1 VLRRVSGNSG
11 VAASSESPSLKSWTG
26 AARFRSRSRS
36 ISANLGLQ
44 IDCVQGVPVN
54 VRSLGSA
61 VSRFH
66 ISPLK
71 AVKPVD
77 IALTSNAA
85 QVAGLGRIF
94 IGLICVRLFSDS
106 RESELTTVT
115 FRPPFILTLDNS
127 LFVLLYWLS
136 TYAAEKIRVVSS
148 FPKVP
153 RDVHKRRAASIAFA
167 IGN

>member
-1 VLRRVSGNSG
+1 MCFGAFPGNSG

-61 VSRFH
+61 VSRLH
-66 ISPLK
+66 ISPLNT
-71 AVKPVD
+71 VKPVD

-94 IGLICVRLFSDS
+94 IGLCLRLSPDRTRKRPAITPGPHLYLHLIIRFLFSY
-106 RESELTTVT
+106 T
-115 FRPPFILTLDNS
+115 
-127 LFVLLYWLS
+127 
-136 TYAAEKIRVVSS
+136 
-148 FPKVP
+148 
-153 RDVHKRRAASIAFA
+153 
-167 IGN
+167 G

>member
-66 ISPLK
+66 ISPLNT
-71 AVKPVD
+71 VKPVD

-94 IGLICVRLFSDS
+94 IGLVL
-106 RESELTTVT
+106 
-115 FRPPFILTLDNS
+115 PPAFLRSTRKRTCYHTRAS
-127 LFVLLYWLS
+127 LY
-136 TYAAEKIRVVSS
+136 TYT
-148 FPKVP
+148 
-153 RDVHKRRAASIAFA
+153 
-167 IGN
+167 

>member
-44 IDCVQGVPVN
+44 IVCVQGVPVN
-54 VRSLGSA
+54 VRSFGSA

-94 IGLICVRLFSDS
+94 IELFCL
-106 RESELTTVT
+106 RRFLPRKRTCYHT
-115 FRPPFILTLDNS
+115 RAAFILTLDNL
-127 LFVLLYWLS
+127 LFVLLYWVS

-148 FPKVP
+148 FPKMP
-153 RDVHKRRAASIAFA
+153 RDVHNRVAASIAFA